1 MIAVYLANG
10 SVLSVDDGETWHT
23 HEGEVIIKG
32 PGGVPVAQTAD
43 RAWFHV
49 QKMTPEALAKS
60 LEGVGNDA
68 QGESGDRSDAD
79 GSRGGS

>member
-10 SVLSVDDGETWHT
+10 SVLTVDDGDQWHT
-23 HEGEVIIKG
+23 HEGEVVIKDAN
-32 PGGVPVAQTAD
+32 GVPVAQTAD

-60 LEGVGNDA
+60 LEGVGN
-68 QGESGDRSDAD
+68 GEQREPAEGSDAD